1 MLPKDFIM
9 QKDTGLIVSK
19 NKISDSKDKG
29 EKHRKSVIFAHIKN
43 DLGEKIK
50 NMAEGKQ
57 VKSRRDEFGERL
69 RAKYPDRE
77 YADDEALFGQIND
90 DYDEY
95 DNQLSGYK
103 ERESKLADMFT
114 NDPRSAQFIT
124 DMAQGKD
131 PWVSLVNRIGID
143 GVKEM
148 LEDPAKMD
156 DFAASNKEYVERMAK
171 QRGLEEE
178 WQKNMAAT
186 LKMLEEKQTELGL
199 SEEEIDAAAD
209 WIKEVTNDAVIGII
223 KPKTLEMALKAIN
236 HDTDVATASEEAEIR
251 GKNAKVEA
259 QLRKPKRGD
268 GTPTLGG
275 ANNAPAPSRQK
286 GSIFDIADGAR

>member
-1 MLPKDFIM
+1 
-9 QKDTGLIVSK
+9 
-19 NKISDSKDKG
+19 
-29 EKHRKSVIFAHIKN
+29 
-43 DLGEKIK
+43 
-50 NMAEGKQ
+50 MAEEKQ
-57 VKSRRDEFGERL
+57 IKSRRDQLGERL
-69 RAKYPDRE
+69 KKRYPDRE

-95 DNQLSGYK
+95 DKELSGYK
-103 ERESKLADMFT
+103 DRESKLTEMFS

-131 PWVSLVNRIGID
+131 PWTTLINRIGID

-148 LEDPAKMD
+148 LEDPAKME
-156 DFAASNKEYVERMAK
+156 DFAKSNKEYM
-171 QRGLEEE
+171 QRVARQKSLEEE
-178 WQKNMAAT
+178 WQKNMKTT
-186 LKMLEEKQTELGL
+186 LAMLEQKQQEQGL
-199 SEEEIDAAAD
+199 TDEQLDAAAD
-209 WIKEVTNDAVIGII
+209 WIRDVTNDAVIGII
-223 KPKTLEMALKAIN
+223 KPETIEMALKAIN
-236 HDTDVATASEEAEIR
+236 HDADVASASEEGEIR

>member
-1 MLPKDFIM
+1 
-9 QKDTGLIVSK
+9 
-19 NKISDSKDKG
+19 
-29 EKHRKSVIFAHIKN
+29 
-43 DLGEKIK
+43 
-50 NMAEGKQ
+50 MAEYKQ
-57 VKSRRDEFGERL
+57 VKSRRDQFGERL
-69 RAKYPDRE
+69 KKKYPDRQ

-103 ERESKLADMFT
+103 ERESKLTDMFT

-131 PWVSLVNRIGID
+131 PWTSLINRIGID

-148 LEDPAKMD
+148 LDDPAKMD
-156 DFAASNKEYVERMAK
+156 EFAASNKEYVDRMAK
-171 QRGLEEE
+171 EKGLEEE
-178 WQKNMAAT
+178 WGKNMKTT
-186 LKMLEEKQTELGL
+186 LTMFEQKQQEHGL
-199 SEEEIDAAAD
+199 TDEQIDAVAD
-209 WIKEVTNDAVIGII
+209 YVKEITNDAVIGII
-223 KPKTLEMALKAIN
+223 KPETVDMVLKALN
-236 HDTDVATASEEAEIR
+236 HDADVTTASAEGEIR
-251 GKNAKVEA
+251 GKNAKAEA

-286 GSIFDIADGAR
+286 GSIFDIADDAR